1 MGFPE
6 ETLFF
11 LHQHTGTAMA
21 MKELE
26 LAPMPLNTVGNKR
39 TQTCIDAAQ
48 AAQHCKAHVLIFF
61 INCRLSLLIAGMNSN
76 LHQYSS
82 SGSTL

>member
-1 MGFPE
+1 MGIPE
-6 ETLFF
+6 QTLFF
-11 LHQHTGTAMA
+11 SHQHAGTAMA

-26 LAPMPLNTVGNKR
+26 LAPMPLNTIGNER

-48 AAQHCKAHVLIFF
+48 AAQHHKAHALILF

-76 LHQYSS
+76 LH
-82 SGSTL
+82 